1 MTSLINAAALNPA
14 LDWSLTALFIVFTI
28 AVIAFTVWLLIR
40 NINNDKNT
48 LVAGGK
54 INAGTALL
62 VIILMGVLVR
72 IALAFISA
80 GNRSELQIM
89 IDAAEEWSKRGASEY
104 IRRHYSDLTNSAT
117 GRFLYPLAYYY
128 VGLTAGSLISVGL
141 ESSSVAISMVLKLP
155 LIISDA
161 VLALVIYKI
170 GRKYR
175 NEQIALIMAAFVCF
189 CPLFIFASAVWTSV
203 FSVLSCLLV
212 ISFYAL
218 VEKKHVLSIAVY
230 SVSMLVAKEASYL
243 FPIYLVYYA
252 YTWFK
257 AISAKDTKT
266 TVLLPLTTLACVAAQ
281 YLISLPLTVQK
292 YSGEFFQTINVILLY
307 PLTQLNR
314 FSDNALSIY
323 NVFMKGGSLTNVLF
337 RSQQSFY
344 FIIAF
349 ALIAAAVTAVVYFG
363 RKNRALLTAVASFV
377 IMLYHVT
384 YFDMTATSVIPSI
397 ALLLLSFALLKE
409 KRLLK
414 VMFAQTV
421 LTMTLMCLVYASAG
435 YFNHLPLSEFASTAY
450 EGHMQLTSTTWGK
463 VCAITLSVLSIGL
476 TAYFTKVIADI
487 ALSDKV
493 CPLGGK
499 NDMPFTQS
507 IAYFIK

>member
-1 MTSLINAAALNPA
+1 MTSLLNAAALNPA

-128 VGLTAGSLISVGL
+128 VGLTAGSLISAGL

-175 NEQIALIMAAFVCF
+175 NEQIALVMAAFVCF

-252 YTWFK
+252 
-257 AISAKDTKT
+257 
-266 TVLLPLTTLACVAAQ
+266 
-281 YLISLPLTVQK
+281 
-292 YSGEFFQTINVILLY
+292 
-307 PLTQLNR
+307 
-314 FSDNALSIY
+314 
-323 NVFMKGGSLTNVLF
+323 
-337 RSQQSFY
+337 
-344 FIIAF
+344 
-349 ALIAAAVTAVVYFG
+349 
-363 RKNRALLTAVASFV
+363 
-377 IMLYHVT
+377 
-384 YFDMTATSVIPSI
+384 
-397 ALLLLSFALLKE
+397 
-409 KRLLK
+409 
-414 VMFAQTV
+414 
-421 LTMTLMCLVYASAG
+421 
-435 YFNHLPLSEFASTAY
+435 
-450 EGHMQLTSTTWGK
+450 
-463 VCAITLSVLSIGL
+463 
-476 TAYFTKVIADI
+476 
-487 ALSDKV
+487 
-493 CPLGGK
+493 
-499 NDMPFTQS
+499 
-507 IAYFIK
+507 